1 MDHSYSTEREK
12 VQKTDHSYFT
22 VAKKTPK
29 VVLRKAQ
36 LMKDKQ
42 DCSRTS
48 VGQDHSYFRLDHLL
62 QLTSII
68 EADALY
74 AGSEYVSHL
83 PNKRALDDDNDEL
96 DVKSESP
103 QVFHSASSS
112 EPSSSS
118 ITPSDISIQ
127 TLPAFRCSYDLD
139 EFPSRIS
146 DIRLD
151 HTYNL
156 RFSFASGPQC
166 ATSSSS
172 LMRSS
177 KPNITLQRN
186 AVKDS
191 CWKLHDHTYF
201 GRTSPNIIPPIYT
214 SMAHNV

>member
-83 PNKRALDDDNDEL
+83 PNKPALDDDNGE
-96 DVKSESP
+96 
-103 QVFHSASSS
+103 Q
-112 EPSSSS
+112 
-118 ITPSDISIQ
+118 
-127 TLPAFRCSYDLD
+127 
-139 EFPSRIS
+139 
-146 DIRLD
+146 
-151 HTYNL
+151 
-156 RFSFASGPQC
+156 
-166 ATSSSS
+166 
-172 LMRSS
+172 
-177 KPNITLQRN
+177 
-186 AVKDS
+186 
-191 CWKLHDHTYF
+191 
-201 GRTSPNIIPPIYT
+201 
-214 SMAHNV
+214 